1 MTSFSAPPS
10 IYQQQ
15 QPPTKSLSMPG
26 AADPDASVGMDED
39 EDLTFEDDEDLE
51 LETDFPNP
59 PPPGCL
65 DPNALPIDVLSEAFV
80 IQRRTLMP
88 LLVRNSPSLPQ
99 S

>member
-1 MTSFSAPPS
+1 
-10 IYQQQ
+10 
-15 QPPTKSLSMPG
+15 
-26 AADPDASVGMDED
+26 MDED